1 LFHGIPVQGSAFC
14 QAHTA
19 FDIAFGDPLHTADCP
34 FFQNWALFDLDGE
47 DEPAVQISLLH
58 ENVIELAGAEEGSY
72 GTLNVP
78 VIHWLS
84 DDDTGAAD
92 DLRGSEPAVPL
103 YDYTVDRWRGWLLS
117 PKNRR
122 DSKKEDAG
130 GQKLKGTAHQ

>member
-1 LFHGIPVQGSAFC
+1 
-14 QAHTA
+14 
-19 FDIAFGDPLHTADCP
+19 
-34 FFQNWALFDLDGE
+34 
-47 DEPAVQISLLH
+47 VQISLLH

-103 YDYTVDRWRGWLLS
+103 YDYTVDRWWGWLLS